1 MKKELLIL
9 VISFGLICGNVF
21 SKPTSTGNVKDNNN
35 GIQGDILIHSGNIE
49 GNKNDVGTWTDIK
62 SISELKGE
70 KGDTGE
76 QGIQGIQG
84 ETGEQGITGDTGEQG
99 IQGIQGET
107 GEQGITGNTG
117 EEGIT
122 GLNGVNGK
130 EGEKGDTGIKGEEGT
145 EGEEGYTPIKGID
158 YFDGKNGIDVDPK
171 EVKRLDSRIDNVDNR
186 LSELEE
192 TQTIVGLEGR
202 IYDSRKWQ
210 INIFADYST
219 NRNKVD
225 RTGIRFTYKFGSSFE
240 ERKIEELERKL
251 NKLIEEKE

>member
-76 QGIQGIQG
+76 QGI
-84 ETGEQGITGDTGEQG
+84 
-99 IQGIQGET
+99 
-107 GEQGITGNTG
+107 
-117 EEGIT
+117 T
-122 GLNGVNGK
+122 GLNGVNGE

-171 EVKRLDSRIDNVDNR
+171 EVKRLNSRIDNVDNR

-202 IYDSRKWQ
+202 IYDSKKWQ
-210 INIFADYST
+210 VNIFADYST

-225 RTGIRFTYKFGSSFE
+225 RTGVRFTYKFGSSFE

-251 NKLIEEKE
+251 NKLIKERWNEETREESIWERKRFYISNG

>member
-70 KGDTGE
+70 K
-76 QGIQGIQG
+76 
-84 ETGEQGITGDTGEQG
+84 GDTGEQG

>member
-76 QGIQGIQG
+76 QGI
-84 ETGEQGITGDTGEQG
+84 
-99 IQGIQGET
+99 
-107 GEQGITGNTG
+107 
-117 EEGIT
+117 T
-122 GLNGVNGK
+122 GLNGVNGE

>member
-70 KGDTGE
+70 K
-76 QGIQGIQG
+76 
-84 ETGEQGITGDTGEQG
+84 
-99 IQGIQGET
+99 
-107 GEQGITGNTG
+107 GNTG

>member
-76 QGIQGIQG
+76 QGI
-84 ETGEQGITGDTGEQG
+84 
-99 IQGIQGET
+99 
-107 GEQGITGNTG
+107 
-117 EEGIT
+117 T
-122 GLNGVNGK
+122 GLNGVNGE

-171 EVKRLDSRIDNVDNR
+171 EVKRLNSRIDNVDNR

-210 INIFADYST
+210 INVFADYST

-225 RTGIRFTYKFGSSFE
+225 RTGVRFTYKFGKSYE
-240 ERKIEELERKL
+240 EKKIEELEMKL
-251 NKLIEEKE
+251 NKAVKELRE

>member
-76 QGIQGIQG
+76 QGI
-84 ETGEQGITGDTGEQG
+84 
-99 IQGIQGET
+99 
-107 GEQGITGNTG
+107 
-117 EEGIT
+117 T
-122 GLNGVNGK
+122 GLNGVNGE

-171 EVKRLDSRIDNVDNR
+171 EVKRLNSRIDNVDNR

-202 IYDSRKWQ
+202 IYDSKKWQ
-210 INIFADYST
+210 VNIFADYST

-225 RTGIRFTYKFGSSFE
+225 RTGVRFTYKFGSSFE

-251 NKLIEEKE
+251 NKLIKER